1 MEFFKEG
8 FFHITDLEGYDH
20 MLFLFCLAAGLYWQ
34 HWRKLVA
41 MATAFTVGHSITLA
55 MSVLD
60 MVAFS
65 SDLIELLIPTTILI
79 TAIVRLIRKEEE
91 SGWPVVLM
99 VGLFGLI
106 HGLGF
111 STYLKMMISDS
122 QERVGLLFFF
132 NLGVEAGQLAILA
145 VLLSLNTL
153 GKKWFGEKLAYLKGA
168 ELILAIGFSLF
179 LIIQKVLE
187 STAV

>member
-1 MEFFKEG
+1 MEFFSEG
-8 FFHITDLEGYDH
+8 FFHITDWEGYDH

-34 HWRKLVA
+34 HWKRLLS

-55 MSVLD
+55 LSALD

-65 SDLIELLIPTTILI
+65 SDLIELLIPITIVI
-79 TAIVRLIRKEEE
+79 TASVRFFRKEEA

-99 VGLFGLI
+99 IGLFGLI

-111 STYLKMMISDS
+111 STYLKMMISDTN
-122 QERVGLLFFF
+122 ERVGLLFFF
-132 NLGVEAGQLAILA
+132 NVGVEVGQLVILA
-145 VLLSLNTL
+145 AIIGFNSLLKVVFSVN
-153 GKKWFGEKLAYLKGA
+153 LKA
-168 ELILAIGFSLF
+168 LKRVELILGIGISLF

-187 STAV
+187 STAA